1 MPGWAD
7 CQPHQELFGA
17 ELAGEGWCCAS
28 VCWETWSP
36 RGSMSLQV
44 PTPQNGTRRK
54 SLKPTQAQPHLAS
67 PDLSHDGL
75 SAVGRCR
82 ECFLRTRQH
91 GMNSKTHPFLQKC
104 SANPLMQMHP
114 VCLSACTTGLLLV
127 WLLCAKYF
135 AELRIQRSQQTRN
148 QSSKARARAGVI
160 KARRVSTGEAERLL
174 SPPCPTHYLFLLR
187 HHQCWCSCAT
197 VSQKSLWIKSQRCSY
212 LPPSHQGPVPSKS
225 CDWCP
230 RTWSHL
236 LVPLEKN
243 QWPWLQASGPASS
256 WNQQGDRELC
266 FLAVPPRCSWPVQQS
281 DVEEEEEE
289 EELPLVVPLLQ
300 ASNGALSSFPLVP
313 RSQSTEEAQWEA
325 PPTLPLG
332 KLHSP
337 LLKHIF
343 LRASVSGC
351 HTAAPQWFCQ
361 KKKKREPL
369 PI

>member
-1 MPGWAD
+1 MQLCD
-7 CQPHQELFGA
+7 
-17 ELAGEGWCCAS
+17 
-28 VCWETWSP
+28 
-36 RGSMSLQV
+36 SLTKI
-44 PTPQNGTRRK
+44 P
-54 SLKPTQAQPHLAS
+54 
-67 PDLSHDGL
+67 
-75 SAVGRCR
+75 
-82 ECFLRTRQH
+82 
-91 GMNSKTHPFLQKC
+91 MNKIPKML
-104 SANPLMQMHP
+104 
-114 VCLSACTTGLLLV
+114 
-127 WLLCAKYF
+127 
-135 AELRIQRSQQTRN
+135 
-148 QSSKARARAGVI
+148 
-160 KARRVSTGEAERLL
+160 
-174 SPPCPTHYLFLLR
+174 
-187 HHQCWCSCAT
+187 
-197 VSQKSLWIKSQRCSY
+197 
-212 LPPSHQGPVPSKS
+212 LPPSRQGPVPSKS

-236 LVPLEKN
+236 LVPLEEN

-266 FLAVPPRCSWPVQQS
+266 FLAVPPRCSWPVQHS

-351 HTAAPQWFCQ
+351 HTAAPQWFC
-361 KKKKREPL
+361 KKKKKKGTTANL
-369 PI
+369 KYVFTWFYSQMSTIIHM